1 MPVKHIR
8 NKHLRRKR
16 KGAADKRR
24 RVKVQKKRVVALGL
38 PAEKAEKLNQKEIRT
53 LLRNPKKTAARLAKK
68 SA

>member
-1 MPVKHIR
+1 MAVIHIR

-24 RVKVQKKRVVALGL
+24 RVKVQKKRALALGV
-38 PAEKAEKLNQKEIRT
+38 PAEKADQMNAKEIRT
-53 LLRNPKKTAARLAKK
+53 LLRHPKRVSARFAKK